1 MGGLNL
7 KQIGFDL
14 KTLQVILV
22 SFVLGGYFC
31 LGIRTC
37 LKVLRL
43 TNKVSASLTLL
54 LNLQPL
60 NS

>member
-7 KQIGFDL
+7 KQIGFNL

-31 LGIRTC
+31 IGD
-37 LKVLRL
+37 
-43 TNKVSASLTLL
+43 
-54 LNLQPL
+54 
-60 NS
+60 